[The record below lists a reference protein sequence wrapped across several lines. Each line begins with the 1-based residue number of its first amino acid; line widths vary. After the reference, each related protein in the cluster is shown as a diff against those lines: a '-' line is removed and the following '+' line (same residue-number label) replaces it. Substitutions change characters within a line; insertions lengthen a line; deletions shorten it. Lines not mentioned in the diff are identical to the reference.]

1 MVLGGLG
8 DELVETVIEFVND
21 VSIFSRVQVVCY
33 HKEEFVYNL
42 FHFKMQ
48 LDAHVSGMAMGHLK

>member
-21 VSIFSRVQVVCY
+21 VSIFSRVRVVHC
-33 HKEEFVYNL
+33 HKEEFV
-42 FHFKMQ
+42 
-48 LDAHVSGMAMGHLK
+48 